1 MESTEPASQPK
12 GHLSVEQGRSSA
24 ELGQWVSALIAF
36 DNALNES
43 DAWNADP
50 DFLNDRAVALFHNE
64 RAHDAIGVL
73 TDAIRLQPQ
82 YGYRFAARG
91 WMRQALK
98 DVNGAIADY
107 EQAIALDP
115 DDAITQNN
123 LGLLEEQLGR
133 MESAKQRFA
142 AADQLDKVLSE
153 NDIKVQSSEQP
164 KPTETV
170 ATPEPIATKK
180 TPKSDPSAWTEL
192 TKAVTTSEGRREFID
207 FIRNGFKL
215 NHRNDPH

>member
-1 MESTEPASQPK
+1 MYK
-12 GHLSVEQGRSSA
+12 
-24 ELGQWVSALIAF
+24 
-36 DNALNES
+36 
-43 DAWNADP
+43 
-50 DFLNDRAVALFHNE
+50 
-64 RAHDAIGVL
+64 
-73 TDAIRLQPQ
+73 
-82 YGYRFAARG
+82 
-91 WMRQALK
+91 RQ
-98 DVNGAIADY
+98 
-107 EQAIALDP
+107 ALDP

-153 NDIKVQSSEQP
+153 NDIKLQSSEQP

-170 ATPEPIATKK
+170 ATPEPIVTKK
-180 TPKSDPSAWTEL
+180 TPNPDPSAWIEL